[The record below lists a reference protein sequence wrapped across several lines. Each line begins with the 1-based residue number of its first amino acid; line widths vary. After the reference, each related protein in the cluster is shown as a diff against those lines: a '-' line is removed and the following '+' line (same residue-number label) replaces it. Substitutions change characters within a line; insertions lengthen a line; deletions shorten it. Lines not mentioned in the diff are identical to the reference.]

1 MDQKNLI
8 KTHKSQCLFTTTLG
22 MKPVASMRAT
32 SKHSSLPSAGA
43 LVPKA
48 MPINGRMS
56 SIESYRSNHVSFRMK
71 SNVTMSA
78 VGNQNSGEMNNVA
91 GLKSFNMGQIPVET
105 GMNMGSKTEKIDTLN
120 TSMRAAT
127 NISSEQK
134 NKFLMNTSKFSAL

>member
-1 MDQKNLI
+1 
-8 KTHKSQCLFTTTLG
+8 
-22 MKPVASMRAT
+22 
-32 SKHSSLPSAGA
+32 
-43 LVPKA
+43 
-48 MPINGRMS
+48 
-56 SIESYRSNHVSFRMK
+56 
-71 SNVTMSA
+71 MSA